1 MWAWLSKV
9 TPASAR
15 FLSRLC
21 VAAFLIG
28 IACWHGLH
36 ADEFTLDWPMIVLLL
51 SAVIAVTLLP
61 AIAGKI
67 AAMKDVSFKGAGVE
81 VAAAFRETVKTATLE
96 YQAKLR
102 EGKAAII
109 KFGGGKRFPGRGRG
123 VPLAAD
129 LPASQART
137 AEAGTGDGPT
147 VELGERK
154 VRAAVPDL
162 ALETSIWEL
171 AAVDKRSG
179 FLRLAAEIEK
189 ELFRLRDAHVPG
201 EGTAPTTLR
210 ELVTVLEAQNILP
223 PQAAKA
229 VHMLPDIRN
238 AMVHLR
244 PRELDAGVG
253 SVIDSGMDLLRLLKA
268 LPRPEGA

>member
-1 MWAWLSKV
+1 MWAWLAKV
-9 TPASAR
+9 TPPSAR
-15 FLSRLC
+15 FLLQSLI
-21 VAAFLIG
+21 AALLIG

-36 ADEFTLDWPMIVLLL
+36 ANEFALDWPMIVLLL
-51 SAVIAVTLLP
+51 SAVIVVTLLP
-61 AIAGKI
+61 VIAEKLR
-67 AAMKDVSFKGAGVE
+67 AMKSFKAFDTEMVFGFQDTVDGALWQ
-81 VAAAFRETVKTATLE
+81 FQTML
-96 YQAKLR
+96 L
-102 EGKAAII
+102 EGKAPII
-109 KFGGGKRFPGRGRG
+109 ELGGRKRFLGGGRGK
-123 VPLAAD
+123 PLAFD
-129 LPASQART
+129 LLAGQAAT
-137 AEAGTGDGPT
+137 AKPGAGEVST
-147 VELGERK
+147 VEPTEGMI
-154 VRAAVPDL
+154 RAAVPDL